1 MARCFIPIIM
11 AALLGTSW
19 LSARSNHEMTKA
31 DVDQWMKELSNW
43 GRWGKDDQLG
53 TLNLISP
60 AKRREAASLV
70 KDGVSVSMAH
80 EMLTDK
86 AVDNSDPLIYTMLP
100 SRRGFHMDNYN
111 VSFHGMG
118 LTHLDALCHA
128 SYHGKLYND
137 FPADSIDAKGCLQDS
152 VFALK
157 EGIVTRGVLIDIA
170 RMKGVDYL
178 EPGTPIYPED
188 LAEWEKETGVRV
200 SEGDAVFVRSGRW
213 AMRAA
218 KGPGKS
224 FAGLHASCA
233 KWLHDRGVAVLGGD
247 ADPEVAP
254 SQIEGVPV
262 PIHLLTLV
270 AMGMPLF
277 DECDLEAVS
286 KEAAQRKRWV
296 FLFTAAPLVV
306 RGGTGAPINPIAVF

>member
-1 MARCFIPIIM
+1 
-11 AALLGTSW
+11 
-19 LSARSNHEMTKA
+19 
-31 DVDQWMKELSNW
+31 
-43 GRWGKDDQLG
+43 
-53 TLNLISP
+53 
-60 AKRREAASLV
+60 
-70 KDGVSVSMAH
+70 
-80 EMLTDK
+80 
-86 AVDNSDPLIYTMLP
+86 
-100 SRRGFHMDNYN
+100 MDNYN

-128 SYHGKLYND
+128 SYQGKLYNG
-137 FPADSIDAKGCLQDS
+137 FSADSINAQGCMQDS
-152 VFALK
+152 VFVLR

-188 LAEWEKETGVRV
+188 LAEWENQTGVKV
-200 SEGDAVFVRSGRW
+200 SPGDAVFVRSGRW

-218 KGPGKS
+218 KGPGSS

-233 KWLHDRGVAVLGGD
+233 RWLHDRGVAILGGD

-254 SQIEGVPV
+254 SQIEGVSV

-277 DECDLEAVS
+277 DECDLEAVG
-286 KEAAQRKRWV
+286 KEAADRKRWV
-296 FLFTAAPLVV
+296 FLFTAGPLVV